1 MWLISLKAE
10 IREVSCVWAISRLSN
25 NKQVV
30 ADVVRCVKTRNKVW
44 LVFLQGKEQREMNAG
59 CL

>member
-30 ADVVRCVKTRNKVW
+30 ADVVRCVKTTKQSVAG
-44 LVFLQGKEQREMNAG
+44 VFTR
-59 CL
+59 